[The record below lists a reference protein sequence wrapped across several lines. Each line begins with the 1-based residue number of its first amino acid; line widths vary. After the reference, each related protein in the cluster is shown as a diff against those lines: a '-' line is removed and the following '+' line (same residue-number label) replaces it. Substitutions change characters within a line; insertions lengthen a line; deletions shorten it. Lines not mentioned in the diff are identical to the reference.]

1 MFRQYLK
8 IAFRSLKKNKFY
20 AMVNIIGLAVG
31 ITTFILISLFI
42 HFHLSFDRFHE
53 NYKRIYRIDRIVHLA
68 DRIARGNETWFPISR
83 TLKQAFPEIEEAV
96 VCRYVDGEYLS
107 STKDR
112 TFYEDDGYYVEKSFF
127 DIFSFKF
134 IEGDPETAL
143 NETFSMIMTERHA
156 KKYFPEGS
164 PIGKIIHMRDKGEF
178 TITAIIQN
186 MPENTEFD
194 DLDFIIPMKAL
205 NHFRDNN
212 LDNDWGYIN
221 FQSFIMLK
229 ENIQVAD
236 LEAKYTQEMREYV
249 EDTRDEICLT
259 KLTDLHL
266 FGYEEDKEY
275 ILLIVYGI
283 LAIFSLMVACINFI
297 NLATALSTT
306 RAKEIGIKKVVGSY
320 RSSLIKQFLTESI
333 LITFMGLLLA
343 FLLTVLF
350 LPVFSQVVREPLT
363 FTLSSHWKF
372 IMLITIVILTTGI
385 FSGLYPAF
393 VLSSFN
399 AVKAI
404 KNPFGMG
411 GKKAKTRKVL
421 VAFQFVLTSMIIF
434 STIMLLNQFRF
445 MRNKPRGFNSENV
458 LVSKLQGDNQLSSK
472 DCQLLFS
479 EIKRIPGVI
488 DITTSEYLPYRG
500 YRSWPANWEGSM
512 PDEKINIRRNWI
524 GYNYFSLYEV
534 ELLKGRFFS
543 KNPEN
548 ESQSCIIN
556 ETAAVTFGWDDPLG
570 KRIDNDQYQV
580 IGVVK
585 DFHVNSVFNKIPP
598 CLFLPKNE
606 NLAENN
612 VFSIKLNEG
621 MNAKE
626 LKTQITDVFEKY
638 VPDQIIEVRN
648 YDELVRDGNIRVYN
662 SIVKTFSFF
671 AAVTI
676 LLSLFGLFGLVS
688 FSLKRRTKE
697 VGIRKSLGS
706 RIAEIFVLLAKDFAL
721 IVVIGLALG
730 LPASLL
736 FNIIDP
742 AYYKPPTNWFH
753 MALGFVVI
761 MLVAFASV
769 GYHTYRASV
778 VNPVKALRYE

>member
-1 MFRQYLK
+1 MLKQYFK
-8 IAFRSLKKNKFY
+8 IALRSLRKNKFY
-20 AMVNIIGLAVG
+20 ALVNIFGLAVG

-42 HFHLSFDRFHE
+42 HFHLSYDRFHE
-53 NYKRIYRIDRIVHLA
+53 NYKRIYRIDRIEHLA
-68 DRIARGNETWFPISR
+68 DRTARGNETWFPIAR
-83 TLKQAFPEIEEAV
+83 TLKQAFPEIEEAL
-96 VCRYVDGEYLS
+96 VCRHVDGAYLS

-112 TFYEDDGYYVEKSFF
+112 TFFEDDGLYAEKSFF
-127 DIFSFKF
+127 DIFSFELV
-134 IEGDPETAL
+134 EGDPETAL

-164 PIGKIIHMRDKGEF
+164 AMGKIIHMRDKGEF
-178 TITAIIQN
+178 RITGILRN

-205 NHFRDNN
+205 NHFRNN
-212 LDNDWGYIN
+212 TLDNDWGYIN
-221 FQSFIMLK
+221 FQSFIMLR
-229 ENIQVAD
+229 ENTQIAN
-236 LEAKYTQEMREYV
+236 LEAKYTQELQEYI

-266 FGYEEDKEY
+266 FGYEDDKTH
-275 ILLIVYGI
+275 ILLIVYGM
-283 LAIFSLMVACINFI
+283 LAIFSLIVACINFI
-297 NLATALSTT
+297 NLSTALSTT

-350 LPVFSQVVREPLT
+350 LPVFSQVVLEPLT
-363 FTLSSHWKF
+363 FTLSNHWKF
-372 IMLITIVILTTGI
+372 ILAISIVILTTGI

-411 GKKAKTRKVL
+411 GKKAKTRKAL

-434 STIMLLNQFRF
+434 STIMILGQFRF
-445 MRNKPRGFNSENV
+445 MRDKPRGFNSENV
-458 LVSKLQGDNQLSSK
+458 LVSQLQGEKNLSSK
-472 DCQLLFS
+472 DCQVLYS
-479 EIKRIPGVI
+479 EIKRIPGVK
-488 DITTSEYLPYRG
+488 DIATSGYLPYRG
-500 YRSWPANWEGSM
+500 YRSWPANWEGSK

-524 GYNYFSLYEV
+524 GYNYFSLYKV

-543 KNPEN
+543 ENPEN
-548 ESQSCIIN
+548 ENQSCIIN
-556 ETAAVTFGWDDPLG
+556 ETAANTFGWDDPIG

-598 CLFLPKNE
+598 CLFLPKKE
-606 NLAENN
+606 SLAENN
-612 VFSIKLNEG
+612 VFSIKINEG
-621 MNAKE
+621 IKAKE
-626 LKTQITDVFEKY
+626 LKTQIADVFEKY

-648 YDELVRDGNIRVYN
+648 YDELVHDGNIRVYN

-706 RIAEIFVLLAKDFAL
+706 RVIEIFVLLAKDFAG
-721 IVVIGLALG
+721 IIVIGLIMG
-730 LPASLL
+730 LPASLI
-736 FNIIDP
+736 FNLIDP
-742 AYYKPPTNWFH
+742 AYYKPPLNWFH
-753 MALGFVVI
+753 MILGFIGIIV
-761 MLVAFASV
+761 VAFASV
-769 GYHTYRASV
+769 GYHTFRASV